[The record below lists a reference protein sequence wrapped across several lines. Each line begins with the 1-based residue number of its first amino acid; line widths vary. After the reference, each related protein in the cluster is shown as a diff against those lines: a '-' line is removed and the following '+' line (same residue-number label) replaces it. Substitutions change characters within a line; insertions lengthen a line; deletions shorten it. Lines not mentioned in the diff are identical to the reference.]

1 MAHSHD
7 SDPGRPDRFE
17 DDERDPLLI
26 PDEAAAE
33 AASADLTERTVSL
46 PDPDPAHAWWTWWR
60 AEGQPALTGLLR
72 SEWNPIGDDEVPA
85 DEYAGYA
92 TRLGDLLREGIPEEE
107 IVSFLSQTRTGAL
120 GLPADADGDRRV
132 AARVHAWY
140 FDARRAAE

>member
-17 DDERDPLLI
+17 EEERDPLLI

-33 AASADLTERTVSL
+33 AASADLTERTASL
-46 PDPDPAHAWWTWWR
+46 PDPDPAHAWWAWWR
-60 AEGQPALTGLLR
+60 AQGHAALTRLLR
-72 SEWNPIGDDEVPA
+72 TEWNPIGEDDVPD
-85 DEYAGYA
+85 DEYASYA

-120 GLPADADGDRRV
+120 SLPASADDDRRV
-132 AARVHAWY
+132 AAQVHAWY